1 MIYIV
6 YTFILYIYCVLY
18 IMILFIIKHNIP
30 DIFLYLTKY
39 NIFIIQKSYT
49 KISGLCKYYI
59 LSNIV
64 YLYEIDI
71 YCI

>member
-30 DIFLYLTKY
+30 DIFCILQNIIYLLYKNHILKFLDY
-39 NIFIIQKSYT
+39 VNII
-49 KISGLCKYYI
+49 YYQI
-59 LSNIV
+59 L
-64 YLYEIDI
+64 YI
-71 YCI
+71 YMK